1 MIQLMLNL
9 RWKVFVTSRTYLVD
23 CDNSHHND
31 YGAICIIVEKQLFVR
46 VYTTSR
52 FLCVVTRLRSSTAT
66 GISATT
72 KHYIHDDC
80 ECLQLFNGTHDREKK

>member
-1 MIQLMLNL
+1 MLNL

-23 CDNSHHND
+23 GDNSHHND

-52 FLCVVTRLRSSTAT
+52 FLCVVTRLRTSTAT